1 MASPT
6 RSRRPAGTPRSADK
20 NTGKPGRHAKPAA
33 TRKRQEG
40 GPADGRGAAPGPLTP
55 NQRRYLRS
63 LCHGLKPL
71 ILLGN
76 KGVTDNLKAEL
87 ISTLDHHELVKIR
100 LSGGDREERQQQ
112 LDTLLETSD
121 AELVQQIGHVA
132 SLYRRNR
139 DNPKLALP
147 N

>member
-6 RSRRPAGTPRSADK
+6 RSRRPANTSRSANK
-20 NTGKPGRHAKPAA
+20 NTGKSRRHDKSAA
-33 TRKRQEG
+33 TNRRQE
-40 GPADGRGAAPGPLTP
+40 DGRTDDRSAAPTPLTP
-55 NQRRYLRS
+55 SQRRYLRS
-63 LCHGLKPL
+63 LCHNLKPL

-76 KGVTDNLKAEL
+76 KGVTDNLKTEL
-87 ISTLDHHELVKIR
+87 INTLDHHELVKIR

-112 LDTLLETSD
+112 LDTLLEASG

-132 SLYRRNR
+132 SLYRRNH
-139 DNPKLALP
+139 DNPQLALP